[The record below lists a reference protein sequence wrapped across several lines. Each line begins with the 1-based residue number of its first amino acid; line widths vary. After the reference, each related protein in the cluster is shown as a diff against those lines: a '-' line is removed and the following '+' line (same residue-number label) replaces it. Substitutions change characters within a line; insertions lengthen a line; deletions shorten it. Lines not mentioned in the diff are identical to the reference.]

1 MASLFTRPVSLPLSA
16 SVFLSSYSSAPL
28 SVSTFF
34 CLKRHVMS
42 ETKRAAFLSGYSS
55 IPGISATATCLSVS
69 HRVTI
74 QKPICQLE
82 LSWKVLGPQWSGK
95 RFEPKSCSKRRG
107 RCTMPDV
114 SGLLLSLSQPLD
126 VECVFVRV
134 DVRASLVRCVV
145 RICVSRSCLTL
156 LIWTV
161 SFCDVCFPDGMLW
174 CCGV

>member
-16 SVFLSSYSSAPL
+16 SVFLSSFSSAPL

-74 QKPICQLE
+74 QTPSVSQDLRAQPS
-82 LSWKVLGPQWSGK
+82 LRVKVLGPSDQGKGSNIRAVPRGGGAAQCLMFLGCFSPYRNLWMWSVCQCGWT
-95 RFEPKSCSKRRG
+95 C
-107 RCTMPDV
+107 V
-114 SGLLLSLSQPLD
+114 PLFGGM
-126 VECVFVRV
+126 CC
-134 DVRASLVRCVV
+134 AYL
-145 RICVSRSCLTL
+145 CVSRPQTCLML
-156 LIWTV
+156 LI
-161 SFCDVCFPDGMLW
+161 
-174 CCGV
+174 